1 MFLVSRLEEREK
13 KNKYKQGVNNVPD
26 YSSIRQ
32 LIRQFDLVKSQH
44 CLYLPLHSIFLR
56 NASFEFEHWRVIDWK
71 TLIDFNALE
80 MQILHNIIGLIFLKD
95 RTRKRKKYT
104 TKKENNYK
112 FFN

>member
-1 MFLVSRLEEREK
+1 VKVLIFPNFVD
-13 KNKYKQGVNNVPD
+13 NVPD
-26 YSSIRQ
+26 FSPIRQ
-32 LIRQFDLVKSQH
+32 LIKQFDFVKSQLSH
-44 CLYLPLHSIFLR
+44 CLYPPLHSIFLR

-104 TKKENNYK
+104 TKKENNYNI
-112 FFN
+112 FN